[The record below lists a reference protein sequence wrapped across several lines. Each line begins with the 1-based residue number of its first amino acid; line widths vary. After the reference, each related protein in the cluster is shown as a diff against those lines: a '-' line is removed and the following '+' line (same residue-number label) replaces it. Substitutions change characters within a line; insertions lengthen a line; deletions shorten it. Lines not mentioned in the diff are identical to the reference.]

1 MWARSTEGSD
11 TKVKV
16 SGMSWKACRADLA
29 KSLAVGANTYYIGLP
44 RYVYIGPI
52 SAMKSFRTRSCILCM
67 KERWFIFKHRKSN
80 IQSVLNMNL
89 EVHKGCKHKT
99 KFHRFIRES
108 GTAAADP

>member
-1 MWARSTEGSD
+1 
-11 TKVKV
+11 
-16 SGMSWKACRADLA
+16 
-29 KSLAVGANTYYIGLP
+29 
-44 RYVYIGPI
+44 
-52 SAMKSFRTRSCILCM
+52 MKSFRTRSCILCM

-99 KFHRFIRES
+99 KFHRFVRES